1 MISVR
6 LTNGAISADCLL
18 DGKNVSIRISGCK
31 KPLRIYAIGDTVFY
45 GGIAEPCGESRS
57 RLSFM
62 PPFKPSAVIVSEG
75 RIEDEHNEIFRF
87 VFGGIAYSLIT
98 EFPKIF
104 ANEFE
109 KELFSQDS
117 LKACFEFY
125 GHYIVFSQN
134 QLTYYA
140 FPSDFFTHP
149 LLQFL
154 PYSFWYDADICGR
167 HRGYYFIGYGETALF
182 SDFNTVTELL
192 RNKTAFD
199 QP

>member
-1 MISVR
+1 MR
-6 LTNGAISADCLL
+6 LTNGNISAECLI
-18 DGKNVSIRISGCK
+18 DGKNIDICISGCK
-31 KPLRIYAIGDTVFY
+31 KPLRIYALGDTLFY
-45 GGIAEPCGESRS
+45 GGIAEPCGENKS
-57 RLSFM
+57 RLSFA

-87 VFGGIAYSLIT
+87 IFGGITCSLIT

-104 ANEFE
+104 ANNFE

-117 LKACFEFY
+117 LKACFDFY
-125 GHYIVFSQN
+125 GHYIVFSKGQ
-134 QLTYYA
+134 TIYYA

-154 PYSFWYDADICGR
+154 PYSFWYDIDICGK
-167 HRGYYFIGYGETALF
+167 HRGYYFIGCGDAPIF
-182 SDFNTVTELL
+182 SDFNSVSELL

-199 QP
+199 EP

>member
-1 MISVR
+1 MR
-6 LTNGAISADCLL
+6 LTNGNISAECLI
-18 DGKNVSIRISGCK
+18 DGKNIDICISGCK
-31 KPLRIYAIGDTVFY
+31 KPLRIYALGDTLFY
-45 GGIAEPCGESRS
+45 GGIAEPCGENKS
-57 RLSFM
+57 RLSFA

-87 VFGGIAYSLIT
+87 IFGGITYSLVT

-104 ANEFE
+104 ANNFE

-117 LKACFEFY
+117 LKACFDFY
-125 GHYIVFSQN
+125 GHFFVFSKSQI
-134 QLTYYA
+134 TYYA

-154 PYSFWYDADICGR
+154 PYSFWYDIDICGK
-167 HRGYYFIGYGETALF
+167 HRGYYFIGCGDAPIF
-182 SDFNTVTELL
+182 SDFNSVSELL

-199 QP
+199 EP